1 MIPEEGYYQPE
12 VFPWDGGHELTE
24 ELSFMKRKVIPFLLN
39 HPYSGPFRL
48 PVNAKVEGIY
58 PDYFK
63 VVTKPMDL
71 TTVKARLDNNYYS
84 ELTQC
89 VADIQQVWTNAKLYN
104 PAEHTIHKWAEE
116 LDLIT
121 KGWVAKCQVQ
131 ELSVQQPSVPT
142 IPSITTKRRIRN
154 KKTGGGKEMPRI
166 LPAPVYYRDE
176 ELEKANENNL
186 KACENILD
194 RIMSDDMSD
203 YAEPF
208 LQITARYSND
218 SYKPMDLLQ
227 IKENLSRGVYRN
239 AQEFATDFR
248 LMISETY
255 RFNIDKDPLIFR
267 AQELSHQFEFI
278 FAKQVQFTQ
287 DDLDDM
293 TDHNTVI
300 LKNILA
306 MGRAMEMDF
315 GNFVKKEFADQ
326 HRNVRNVQLFVK
338 EIENLPDEVMG
349 DVITIMKKNE
359 ERLTFEADGT
369 VEVDYN
375 NLSDKTINEIR
386 KLLHAKNIK
395 LNLEHIQNG
404 FNKSDFEDESITMD
418 IS

>member
-1 MIPEEGYYQPE
+1 MDWPP
-12 VFPWDGGHELTE
+12 VFT
-24 ELSFMKRKVIPFLLN
+24 LL
-39 HPYSGPFRL
+39 L
-48 PVNAKVEGIY
+48 
-58 PDYFK
+58 
-63 VVTKPMDL
+63 L
-71 TTVKARLDNNYYS
+71 
-84 ELTQC
+84 
-89 VADIQQVWTNAKLYN
+89 QVWTNAKLYN

-121 KGWVAKCQVQ
+121 RGWVAKCQVQ
-131 ELSVQQPSVPT
+131 EFSSPPSVPT
-142 IPSITTKRRIRN
+142 IPAITVAPKRRIRN
-154 KKTGGGKEMPRI
+154 KKTGGKEMPRPSQT
-166 LPAPVYYRDE
+166 PAYRDE
-176 ELEKANENNL
+176 ELEKANQSNL

-194 RIMSDDMSD
+194 TIMSDDMSD

-208 LQITARYSND
+208 LQITTRYSND
-218 SYKPMDLLQ
+218 SYKPMDLSQL
-227 IKENLSRGVYRN
+227 KENLTRGVYRN

-255 RFNIDKDPLIFR
+255 RFNIDKDPLIYR

-278 FAKQVQFTQ
+278 FAKQVQFTK

-293 TDHNTVI
+293 TDRTTVI
-300 LKNILA
+300 LKDILA
-306 MGRAMEMDF
+306 MGRAIEMDF

-338 EIENLPDEVMG
+338 EIENLPDVVMG
-349 DVITIMKKNE
+349 DVITIMKRNE

-404 FNKSDFEDESITMD
+404 LNKSVFEEESITMD

>member
-1 MIPEEGYYQPE
+1 
-12 VFPWDGGHELTE
+12 
-24 ELSFMKRKVIPFLLN
+24 
-39 HPYSGPFRL
+39 
-48 PVNAKVEGIY
+48 
-58 PDYFK
+58 
-63 VVTKPMDL
+63 
-71 TTVKARLDNNYYS
+71 
-84 ELTQC
+84 
-89 VADIQQVWTNAKLYN
+89 
-104 PAEHTIHKWAEE
+104 
-116 LDLIT
+116 
-121 KGWVAKCQVQ
+121 
-131 ELSVQQPSVPT
+131 
-142 IPSITTKRRIRN
+142 
-154 KKTGGGKEMPRI
+154 MPRI

-176 ELEKANENNL
+176 ELEKANQNNL

-227 IKENLSRGVYRN
+227 IKENLNRGVYRN

-293 TDHNTVI
+293 TDHKTVI

-349 DVITIMKKNE
+349 DVITIMKRNE

-395 LNLEHIQNG
+395 LNLEHMQNG

>member
-12 VFPWDGGHELTE
+12 VFPWDGGYELTE

-48 PVNAKVEGIY
+48 PVNAKAEGIY

-71 TTVKARLDNNYYS
+71 TTVKARLDNKYYS

-121 KGWVAKCQVQ
+121 RSWVAKCQVQ
-131 ELSVQQPSVPT
+131 ELSTPPSVPT
-142 IPSITTKRRIRN
+142 IPAITVAPRRRTRN
-154 KKTGGGKEMPRI
+154 KKTAGKEMPPPSQT
-166 LPAPVYYRDE
+166 PAYRDE
-176 ELEKANENNL
+176 ELEKANQSNL

-194 RIMSDDMSD
+194 TIMSDDMSD

-208 LQITARYSND
+208 LQITTRYSND
-218 SYKPMDLLQ
+218 SYKPMDLSQ
-227 IKENLSRGVYRN
+227 IKENLTQGVYKN

-255 RFNIDKDPLIFR
+255 RFNIDKDPLIYR

-278 FAKQVQFTQ
+278 FAKQVQFTK

-293 TDHNTVI
+293 TDRTTVI
-300 LKNILA
+300 LKDILSI
-306 MGRAMEMDF
+306 GRAIEMDF

-326 HRNVRNVQLFVK
+326 HRNVRNVRLFVK
-338 EIENLPDEVMG
+338 EIENLPDVVMG
-349 DVITIMKKNE
+349 DVITIMKRNE

-404 FNKSDFEDESITMD
+404 LNKSDFEEESITMD